1 MPAHAGVKQLLSK
14 DHRQTSLGVLGLL
27 AVPGPGVLELCPAPL
42 SAGAPTAP
50 FSLLTSAQPL
60 VLGPP
65 CPTSSL
71 RAPAP
76 ESRPPSDQRSCY
88 GTEVTLTQ
96 PPVQTSRP
104 GAGSLTKLSLS
115 ASCTLGW
122 PRCFRP
128 PGNRQGPTP
137 PVQTSRAVIAGWVVS
152 GPRDEVP
159 CGWACS
165 QGEEPGCGGPRS
177 ALPPHCRCLS
187 GVPDRGSAGC
197 GFSLCRFRDFPA
209 SVTTLLQARQGD
221 LQEEWCQASLRQRKA
236 PPHLPVHP
244 ELRLLG
250 EVCVTSV

>member
-137 PVQTSRAVIAGWVVS
+137 PVQTSRAVIAGWSRGPGMRCPAAGPAPKGRSLGVGAPGLPCPHIAGVCLESQTGAQLAVASASAASETFLQVS
-152 GPRDEVP
+152 PHCCKPDKGTSRRNGARHP
-159 CGWACS
+159 CGRGRPHHTFLCTQSSGCS
-165 QGEEPGCGGPRS
+165 G
-177 ALPPHCRCLS
+177 
-187 GVPDRGSAGC
+187 
-197 GFSLCRFRDFPA
+197 
-209 SVTTLLQARQGD
+209 
-221 LQEEWCQASLRQRKA
+221 K
-236 PPHLPVHP
+236 
-244 ELRLLG
+244 
-250 EVCVTSV
+250 CV